1 MYVWYMY
8 TNIFKQIVEMFTDSL
23 KEHLLLNL
31 ITKECSQ
38 WVPGQYVSE
47 VAHVSKFYLLFCF
60 FFTILLSVLHF
71 ISV

>member
-31 ITKECSQ
+31 ITKEYSQ
-38 WVPGQYVSE
+38 WVPG
-47 VAHVSKFYLLFCF
+47 
-60 FFTILLSVLHF
+60 T
-71 ISV
+71 